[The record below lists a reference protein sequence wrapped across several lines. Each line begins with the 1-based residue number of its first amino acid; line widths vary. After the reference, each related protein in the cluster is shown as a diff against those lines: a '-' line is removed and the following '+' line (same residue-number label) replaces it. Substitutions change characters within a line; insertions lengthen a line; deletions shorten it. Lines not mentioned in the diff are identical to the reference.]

1 MNREL
6 SLANQIA
13 WGKPYGVPLI
23 FKCENCGSTLFDI
36 TIVRNNTGDHHE
48 DIVIE
53 RIFLLKCTNCGTEE
67 YSKILSIIPS
77 WSGKDINR
85 NEIPEWEEEND

>member
-13 WGKPYGVPLI
+13 WGKPHGAPLI
-23 FKCENCGSTLFDI
+23 FKCENCGSILFIIRVVKDK
-36 TIVRNNTGDHHE
+36 VGNRHE

-53 RIFLLKCTNCGTEE
+53 RIFSLKCTNCGTE
-67 YSKILSIIPS
+67 
-77 WSGKDINR
+77 
-85 NEIPEWEEEND
+85 

>member
-13 WGKPYGVPLI
+13 WGKPYGIPLV
-23 FKCENCGSTLFDI
+23 FRCGNCGSTLFVI
-36 TIVRNNTGDHHE
+36 RVVKNKVGNRHE

-53 RIFLLKCTNCGTEE
+53 RTFALTCTGCGTEE
-67 YSKILSIIPS
+67 YSKTLSIIPS
-77 WSGKDINR
+77 WSGKDIDR
-85 NEIPEWEEEND
+85 YRIPEWEEEND

>member
-13 WGKPYGVPLI
+13 WGKPYGAPLI
-23 FKCENCGSTLFDI
+23 FKCENCGSALFDI
-36 TIVRNNTGDHHE
+36 TVARNNIGNHYG

-53 RIFLLKCTNCGTEE
+53 RIFLITCTNCGTEE
-67 YSKILSIIPS
+67 YSKMSSIIPS
-77 WSGKDINR
+77 WSGKDIDR
-85 NEIPEWEEEND
+85 DKISEWEEEND

>member
-13 WGKPYGVPLI
+13 WGKPHGAPLI
-23 FKCENCGSTLFDI
+23 FKCENCGSILFIIRVVKDK
-36 TIVRNNTGDHHE
+36 VGNRHE

-53 RIFLLKCTNCGTEE
+53 RIFSLKCTNCGTEE
-67 YSKILSIIPS
+67 YIKTVSIIPS
-77 WSGKDINR
+77 WSGKDIDR
-85 NEIPEWEEEND
+85 YTIPEWEEEND